1 MTFSG
6 DNKQKQGVSRQRL
19 NKQHTGS
26 DNPRKK
32 MAVHK
37 KYDRNVLGRG
47 LDDIGNGRGLDALI
61 DTGEVRTQ
69 GSSNLSEIPI
79 SHIAPNPNQP
89 RREFDEEALAELA
102 TSIREI
108 GIIQPITL
116 RKTADDKYQIIAG
129 ERRWRASQ
137 IAGLKAIPAYIRTV
151 EDENVMEMA
160 LIENI
165 QREDLN
171 AIEIAL
177 AYEHLL
183 ETTGMTQER
192 ISERVGKSRTAVTN
206 YMRLL
211 KLPAQVQMALKNKE
225 IDMGHARALLSIDSP
240 STQIKLFKEI
250 QKNGYSVRKVE
261 EMVQM
266 LKSGEDITLAKKK
279 INAAGRLPEE
289 FAILKDRLSGFFQ
302 TKVQMTCSAKGKG
315 KISIPFAN
323 EEDLERIMNALDKLN
338 NK

>member
-1 MTFSG
+1 
-6 DNKQKQGVSRQRL
+6 
-19 NKQHTGS
+19 
-26 DNPRKK
+26 

-37 KYDRNVLGRG
+37 KYSNVLGRG
-47 LDDIGNGRGLDALI
+47 LDDIGSGRGLDALI
-61 DTGEVRTQ
+61 DTSEVKTQ
-69 GSSNLSEIPI
+69 GSSNLNEIALDNI
-79 SHIAPNPNQP
+79 EPNPNQP
-89 RREFDEEALAELA
+89 RREFDEDALKELA

-116 RKTADDKYQIIAG
+116 RQVDGGKYQIIAG

-137 IAGLKAIPAYIRTV
+137 MAGLKSIPAYVRTV
-151 EDENVMEMA
+151 QDENVMEMA
-160 LIENI
+160 LVENI

-177 AYEHLL
+177 AYEHLS
-183 ETTGMTQER
+183 ETTGMTQEK

-225 IDMGHARALLSIDSP
+225 IDMGHARALLSLDSP
-240 STQIKLFKEI
+240 SLQIKLFKDI

-266 LKSGEDITLAKKK
+266 LKNGEEVQLANKKVQAK
-279 INAAGRLPEE
+279 AQLPEE
-289 FAILKDRLSGFFQ
+289 FTMLRDRLQDFFQ
-302 TKVQMTCSAKGKG
+302 TKVQMTCSPKGKG
-315 KISIPFAN
+315 KISIQFAN
-323 EEDLERIMNALDKLN
+323 EEELERIMNALDNVKN
-338 NK
+338 Q